1 MCGLSYWLL
10 AAGGGSLGGWSRCDV
25 MVVDDGK
32 QGSRE
37 AGDCW
42 AGTSDAPRVA
52 AAPSCHRNP
61 FTYYRYTIHIRSF
74 RACVEYILQVHICI
88 FAPRFCRSLFSSS
101 YLKKTYTITKEHSL
115 YQYWP
120 VIT

>member
-61 FTYYRYTIHIRSF
+61 FTYYRYTTYSLIQSLCGVHTTGTHLYF
-74 RACVEYILQVHICI
+74 CTPILSLVI
-88 FAPRFCRSLFSSS
+88 FLVLPEENLHH
-101 YLKKTYTITKEHSL
+101 Y
-115 YQYWP
+115 
-120 VIT
+120 